1 MDRKNVK
8 KDEKMNSNKVRI
20 IMLWNIIFLSCLTIA
35 ALLFAMFVFFRL
47 RVRGTDG
54 IRKFYSDAQ
63 LRSIREEAAERER
76 QIILAKMRDSLES
89 GQGTTLML
97 RQVFSDQMVVVSE
110 GKYYFYPVKEDVE
123 KNIIPSGMLICED
136 GKTVEYK
143 GSYPS
148 MTLSHG
154 ALISDDNGRIDW
166 DRLSQ
171 SDVSELTI
179 RAGKLRSG
187 GFDPDRQFER
197 NYAEA
202 GKWNIPVMLCLEV
215 DKPCSESVLSRAVDE
230 MMSLISR
237 VESSG
242 EESPDKEA
250 ADSDDTDKE
259 AADTEDTGKEAADS
273 DDTGK
278 EAADS
283 DDTEKEAEDTEVV
296 DKEKSGQEN
305 SSEHMGEAEKEN
317 EPASGAAEEDAVTV
331 VIRIRNVENISNNE
345 KDYKKWTDTV
355 SGLCK
360 ILEKKGL
367 KPMVGGSIH
376 TFAAQLDISGAAEYD
391 RWLIDHEMAVS
402 FPYSISCWE
411 YSRDGRLNG
420 VPGDA
425 LLYARIQLR
434 E

>member
-197 NYAEA
+197 NYEEA
-202 GKWNIPVMLCLEV
+202 GKRNIPVMLCLEV

-242 EESPDKEA
+242 EESAE
-250 ADSDDTDKE
+250 KE
-259 AADTEDTGKEAADS
+259 AADTEDT
-273 DDTGK
+273 DT
-278 EAADS
+278 
-283 DDTEKEAEDTEVV
+283 
-296 DKEKSGQEN
+296 EKSGQEN
-305 SSEHMGEAEKEN
+305 SSEPIGEAEKEI
-317 EPASGAAEEDAVTV
+317 EAASGAVEEDAVTV
-331 VIRIRNVENISNNE
+331 VIRIRNVENISDNE

-376 TFAAQLDISGAAEYD
+376 TFAAQLDITGAAEYD

>member
-1 MDRKNVK
+1 
-8 KDEKMNSNKVRI
+8 
-20 IMLWNIIFLSCLTIA
+20 MLWNIIFLSCLTIA

-197 NYAEA
+197 NYEEA
-202 GKWNIPVMLCLEV
+202 GKRNIPVMLCLEV

-242 EESPDKEA
+242 EESAEPSGCGGVVAPEISLVHTQVVVVAEA
-250 ADSDDTDKE
+250 VVHTDE
-259 AADTEDTGKEAADS
+259 LALAVGAHCV
-273 DDTGK
+273 
-278 EAADS
+278 
-283 DDTEKEAEDTEVV
+283 EVV
-296 DKEKSGQEN
+296 L
-305 SSEHMGEAEKEN
+305 HIVA
-317 EPASGAAEEDAVTV
+317 ASGV
-331 VIRIRNVENISNNE
+331 VAQGVGVDVVER
-345 KDYKKWTDTV
+345 
-355 SGLCK
+355 
-360 ILEKKGL
+360 
-367 KPMVGGSIH
+367 GGS
-376 TFAAQLDISGAAEYD
+376 
-391 RWLIDHEMAVS
+391 
-402 FPYSISCWE
+402 
-411 YSRDGRLNG
+411 
-420 VPGDA
+420 
-425 LLYARIQLR
+425 
-434 E
+434 

>member
-1 MDRKNVK
+1 
-8 KDEKMNSNKVRI
+8 
-20 IMLWNIIFLSCLTIA
+20 MLWNIIFLSCLTIA

-197 NYAEA
+197 NYEEA
-202 GKWNIPVMLCLEV
+202 GKRNIPVMLCLEV

-242 EESPDKEA
+242 EESAE
-250 ADSDDTDKE
+250 KE
-259 AADTEDTGKEAADS
+259 AADTEDTEKEAAD
-273 DDTGK
+273 T
-278 EAADS
+278 
-283 DDTEKEAEDTEVV
+283 EDT
-296 DKEKSGQEN
+296 DTEKSGQEN
-305 SSEHMGEAEKEN
+305 SSEPMGEAEKEI
-317 EPASGAAEEDAVTV
+317 EAASGAVEEDAVTV
-331 VIRIRNVENISNNE
+331 VIRIRNVENISDNE

-376 TFAAQLDISGAAEYD
+376 TFAAQLDITGAAEYD

>member
-1 MDRKNVK
+1 
-8 KDEKMNSNKVRI
+8 
-20 IMLWNIIFLSCLTIA
+20 MLWNIIFLSCLTIA

-197 NYAEA
+197 NYEEA
-202 GKWNIPVMLCLEV
+202 GKRNIPVMLCLEV

-242 EESPDKEA
+242 EESAEKEGADTEDTEKEA
-250 ADSDDTDKE
+250 AETDDTEKEAAETEDTEKE
-259 AADTEDTGKEAADS
+259 AADTEDT
-273 DDTGK
+273 DT
-278 EAADS
+278 
-283 DDTEKEAEDTEVV
+283 
-296 DKEKSGQEN
+296 EKSGQEN
-305 SSEHMGEAEKEN
+305 SSEPMGEAEKEI
-317 EPASGAAEEDAVTV
+317 EAASGAVEEDAVTV
-331 VIRIRNVENISNNE
+331 VIRIRNVENISDNE

-376 TFAAQLDISGAAEYD
+376 TFAAQLDITGAAEYD

>member
-1 MDRKNVK
+1 
-8 KDEKMNSNKVRI
+8 
-20 IMLWNIIFLSCLTIA
+20 MLWNIIFLSCLTIA

-197 NYAEA
+197 NYEEA
-202 GKWNIPVMLCLEV
+202 GKRNIPVMLCLEV

-242 EESPDKEA
+242 EESAE
-250 ADSDDTDKE
+250 KE
-259 AADTEDTGKEAADS
+259 AADTEDT
-273 DDTGK
+273 DT
-278 EAADS
+278 
-283 DDTEKEAEDTEVV
+283 
-296 DKEKSGQEN
+296 EKSGQEN
-305 SSEHMGEAEKEN
+305 SSEPMGEAEKEI
-317 EPASGAAEEDAVTV
+317 EAASGAVEEDAVTV
-331 VIRIRNVENISNNE
+331 VIRIRNVENISDNE